1 MMKINW
7 TPSERG
13 TCIQASELKP
23 GISIFRNEAD
33 ADPLYYLCMRKRTT
47 DLRVEAIALV
57 NWGMN
62 DWEFAYFA
70 RDRQVILLG
79 EIESFNARRI

>member
-1 MMKINW
+1 MKIIW
-7 TPSERG
+7 TPHEHG
-13 TCIQASELKP
+13 TSMRASDLKP
-23 GISIFRNEAD
+23 GISIFRSAD
-33 ADPLYYLCMRKRTT
+33 ADPLSYLCMRKRTT